1 MKAFWG
7 LVFGLIV
14 SLMLVKFAGESPAE
28 IFQIIFKSAFGT
40 WDDLALSLFYTTSLI
55 FSGLSVSI
63 AFHAGLFNI
72 GVEGQLSVAAAAA
85 AAAGIFLPQ
94 IPYPYAPV
102 VALLVAGL
110 AGALWGLIP
119 GILKAYRGSHEVITT
134 MMMNFLAGGLI
145 SWLIQG
151 FLKNPNSQN
160 PESAPVAS
168 GYLLQKP
175 EFISTTLPNTPL
187 NSSFFFALGLS
198 VLLFVYL
205 YRTVWG
211 YELRIV
217 GQNET
222 AAEIA
227 GINAKRVRI
236 IAMSLAG
243 VFASFVGMN
252 EILGSAGKYRLGFSP
267 DYGFTGIAVALL
279 ARNNPLAILLSA
291 FLFGALHKGASDL
304 DLETQM
310 INRDFAKII
319 QSVVI
324 FSVAS
329 FYFFDFE
336 RLFKKLNFKKFNF
349 TKVYKWIKKV

>member
-7 LVFGLIV
+7 LIFGLIV
-14 SLMLVKFAGESPAE
+14 SLMIVNFAGESSLHVFE
-28 IFQIIFKSAFGT
+28 IIFKSAFGT
-40 WDDLALSLFYTTSLI
+40 WDDLALTLFYTTSLV
-55 FSGLSVSI
+55 FSGLSVAI

-72 GVEGQLSVAAAAA
+72 GVEGQLSVAAAAMTA
-85 AAAGIFLPQ
+85 VGIFLPQ
-94 IPYPYAPV
+94 IPYPLAPFLALI
-102 VALLVAGL
+102 VAAL
-110 AGALWGLIP
+110 AGAIWGVIP
-119 GILKAYRGSHEVITT
+119 GVLKAYRGSHEVITT

-151 FLKNPNSQN
+151 VLKNPNSQN
-160 PESAPVAS
+160 PESAPIAMSYSLVR
-168 GYLLQKP
+168 P
-175 EFISTTLPNTPL
+175 EFISVSLPNTPL
-187 NSSFFFALGLS
+187 NSSFFFSIVLAI
-198 VLLFVYL
+198 LLFIYL
-205 YRTVWG
+205 YRTTWG
-211 YELRIV
+211 YELRMV

-222 AAEIA
+222 ASEIGGISAKKIKIVAMLLA
-227 GINAKRVRI
+227 GI
-236 IAMSLAG
+236 
-243 VFASFVGMN
+243 FASFVGMN

-279 ARNNPLAILLSA
+279 ARNNPLSILLSA

-319 QSVVI
+319 QAIVI

-336 RLFKKLNFKKFNF
+336 RIFSKNLLLK
-349 TKVYKWIKKV
+349 KVYNKWNKTV